1 MEENSQFIADLLYLL
16 SVTGLEDLPK
26 ILIYLVPIVISW
38 VVFKKIKAKRELT
51 SQETL
56 KTSKSGG
63 FFEPTSLHPVIDPNI
78 CLGCATCV
86 DACPEGN
93 VLGII
98 QEKARLVNPEH
109 CIGHGA
115 CKSACPTEAITL
127 VLGTETRGVDIP
139 NIQSNF
145 ETNVP
150 GIFVAGELG
159 GMGLIRNAIEQGR
172 QAMENIAKSVSTSD
186 SKAPVDVVII
196 GAGPAG
202 FSASLYAQEH
212 KINYVTVEQ
221 DTLGGTVAHY
231 PRGKIVM
238 TAPVKLPIIG
248 QVRFGETTK
257 EILVNFWRDAEQK
270 SGIHINVKERME
282 KIAKVDGGYLVKTE
296 KAAYHT
302 KTVLLAIGRRGTPR
316 KLGVP
321 GEELGK
327 VVYHLD
333 DPAQYRQRSVLVVG
347 GGNSALES
355 ALAIANETDTN
366 VTLSYRGNT
375 FQKANPTHV
384 AAIDEAA
391 KAGKLQ
397 ILMQSTIKRIGSKDV
412 TILYQGRELDLSND
426 NVIICAGGVLPT
438 TILQDI
444 GIDIETKYGS
454 AYNE

>member
-26 ILIYLVPIVISW
+26 ILIYLIPIVISW
-38 VVFKKIKAKRELT
+38 VVFKKFKAKRELVG
-51 SQETL
+51 QETL

-115 CKSACPTEAITL
+115 CKNACPTEAITL
-127 VLGTETRGVDIP
+127 VLGSETRGIDIP
-139 NIQSNF
+139 NVQPNF

-159 GMGLIRNAIEQGR
+159 GMGLIRNAVEQGR

-186 SKAPVDVVII
+186 SKAPLDVVII

-212 KINYVTVEQ
+212 RINYITLEQ

-270 SGIHINVKERME
+270 SGIHINAKERME
-282 KIAKVDGGYLVKTE
+282 KIAKVDGGYRVKTE
-296 KAAYHT
+296 KATYHT

-316 KLGVP
+316 KLGVT
-321 GEELGK
+321 GEELSK

-333 DPAQYRQRSVLVVG
+333 DSAQYRYRNVLVVG
-347 GGNSALES
+347 GGSSALES

-375 FQKANPTHV
+375 FQKANPANV

-412 TILYQGRELDLSND
+412 TILYQGRELDLAND

-438 TILQDI
+438 TILQDL